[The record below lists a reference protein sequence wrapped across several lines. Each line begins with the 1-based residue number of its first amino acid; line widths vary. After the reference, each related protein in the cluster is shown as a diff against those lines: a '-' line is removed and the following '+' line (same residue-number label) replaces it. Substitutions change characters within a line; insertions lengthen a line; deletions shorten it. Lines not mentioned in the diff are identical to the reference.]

1 MGKGA
6 AAWLFSGSTFSFVFS
21 FSKTVKSD
29 PYGTCRRGPGE
40 AGSLGIFQIGILFAI
55 RHTTTEGSEFFALT
69 ATQTADGDNLS
80 SPDVVV
86 VVDVNGSH
94 YMLLGLEY
102 NWIKIKFPRQCNGIM
117 PPMMRMGWWILGPT
131 SARMRGFYSTF
142 ILFG

>member
-1 MGKGA
+1 MERVEGGQVKLE
-6 AAWLFSGSTFSFVFS
+6 AWEYSRSGSFSR
-21 FSKTVKSD
+21 
-29 PYGTCRRGPGE
+29 YGTR
-40 AGSLGIFQIGILFAI
+40 Q
-55 RHTTTEGSEFFALT
+55 GSEFFAHT

-117 PPMMRMGWWILGPT
+117 PPMMRMGWWILGST
-131 SARMRGFYSTF
+131 SARMRGSIPLSFYSVDW
-142 ILFG
+142 ILRHEFLSGLVATGCL